1 MLKRFVKRFSYLAF
15 SIICIFSLSIPCLAV
30 ATSSARMANIDT
42 ARCSLEVS
50 DQSVAA
56 NARVTGKLG
65 AEKCKIVLEIQE
77 QQGTRWVTVDSCT
90 VEESART
97 AKANSSIKAEQ
108 GVTYRAQATVTVWL
122 SGASESKTVTTQVK
136 TA

>member
-56 NARVTGKLG
+56 NARVKGIEGLFYYKTNAGQVFGIPFG
-65 AEKCKIVLEIQE
+65 AGISLNV
-77 QQGTRWVTVDSCT
+77 
-90 VEESART
+90 
-97 AKANSSIKAEQ
+97 
-108 GVTYRAQATVTVWL
+108 
-122 SGASESKTVTTQVK
+122 
-136 TA
+136 

>member
-77 QQGTRWVTVDSCT
+77 QQGNRWVTVDSCT
-90 VEESART
+90 VEESALQPEPVPLM
-97 AKANSSIKAEQ
+97 NHF
-108 GVTYRAQATVTVWL
+108 L
-122 SGASESKTVTTQVK
+122 
-136 TA
+136 